1 MHWYK
6 KFKYFILLFFF
17 SLFIFINFLTENAKY
32 RYRFQQGPCVYN
44 AIYNQK
50 NDIDLLIIGGSR
62 FFTVMDHNILKKELE
77 KKIKVILML

>member
-1 MHWYK
+1 M
-6 KFKYFILLFFF
+6 
-17 SLFIFINFLTENAKY
+17 ENPKY
-32 RYRFQQGPCVYN
+32 RYRFQQGPCIYK

-77 KKIKVILML
+77 KIIKVI